1 LHAIFQVT
9 SAHLYLTYPFVLSWS
24 LLEAMSCGA
33 LVVAS
38 RTAPVE
44 DVIVDGGNGLLVN
57 FFNQDEILA
66 RLSQALTEPQRFD
79 AIRQAARTT
88 VVNRFD
94 LKRVCLP
101 AGLQFL
107 MQTAGRAVTA

>member
-1 LHAIFQVT
+1 
-9 SAHLYLTYPFVLSWS
+9 
-24 LLEAMSCGA
+24 MSCGA
-33 LVVAS
+33 LVIGS

-44 DVIVDGGNGLLVN
+44 DVLVDGGNGLLVD
-57 FFNQDEILA
+57 FFDTDALLQRLHEALA
-66 RLSQALTEPQRFD
+66 EPARFD
-79 AIRQAARTT
+79 AIRQAARET

-107 MQTAGRAVTA
+107 LRVAGQAA